1 MKQYRKKKERD
12 KMPGMHKNCYFF
24 LLAMTLH
31 NIVTYKL

>member
-1 MKQYRKKKERD
+1 MDEAVQKKKRD

-31 NIVTYKL
+31 NIVTYK